1 MNMKIIVALA
11 LFSFLLLQSEAS
23 PRMSRFARL
32 EAHQPMVGCSLQEIM
47 LCTNEIQSAW
57 DDCSHIEDVASVL
70 TCINDILGASDCQ
83 KCVCDVLSFLC

>member
-1 MNMKIIVALA
+1 MKITALLA
-11 LFSFLLLQSEAS
+11 LFSCLLLQSEAS
-23 PRMSRFARL
+23 PRMSGFARL
-32 EAHQPMVGCSLQEIM
+32 EADPPKVMCSLQEVM

-57 DDCSHIEDVASVL
+57 DDCSHIEDIATVL